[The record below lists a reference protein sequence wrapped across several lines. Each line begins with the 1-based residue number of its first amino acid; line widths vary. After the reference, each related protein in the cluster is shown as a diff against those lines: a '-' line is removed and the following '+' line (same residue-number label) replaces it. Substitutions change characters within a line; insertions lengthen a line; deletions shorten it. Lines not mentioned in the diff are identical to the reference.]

1 MNRKVGYRAK
11 VSVFWPRI
19 LLSIAV
25 ICSTFSVASA
35 LPIHQVGA
43 SATNV
48 DPQRA
53 AANADADVRR
63 VMRALYVPG
72 AAIGI
77 IANGKI
83 VLAKGY
89 GVREV
94 GKNAPV
100 DADTLFDIGSLTK
113 SFTTTAMAIAVDDGK
128 LDWDK
133 PVREYLPWFQ
143 MYDPIATNLI
153 TPRDLAS
160 HRSGLPAHDF
170 IRFSTY
176 LPREELIR
184 RIRYLEPNHTFR
196 ERWQYSNL
204 MYVVAGYLAGYVEGT
219 TWENW
224 WSSGS
229 CCP

>member
-170 IRFSTY
+170 IRFRGRVKITY
-176 LPREELIR
+176 
-184 RIRYLEPNHTFR
+184 T
-196 ERWQYSNL
+196 
-204 MYVVAGYLAGYVEGT
+204 
-219 TWENW
+219 
-224 WSSGS
+224 SSRAA
-229 CCP
+229 